1 MNIILTGYRCTGKTS
16 VGRRLA
22 ARLGRP
28 FYNADDLII
37 NRAGKTV
44 EEIVAKGGWPAFRE
58 AEGAVIKDLSDMDGC
73 VISPGGGA
81 FLDARNVEYMKRNG
95 LFIWLVADA
104 KTIVRRLEKD
114 QTGGAPRPSLTGKPV
129 EQEVREVLAEREPLY
144 RRIADLTVDTSART
158 VEEVAT
164 TIIRALE
171 RRHLPRCAAAP
182 VVGASA

>member
-22 ARLGRP
+22 ARLGCP
-28 FYNADDLII
+28 FYNTDDLII
-37 NRAGKTV
+37 NRTGNTV
-44 EEIVAKGGWPAFRE
+44 EEIVAGGGWPAFRE
-58 AEGAVIKDLSDMDGC
+58 AERAVIKDLSGLDGC

-81 FLDARNVEYMKRNG
+81 FLDPRNVEYMKKNG

-104 KTIVRRLEKD
+104 ETIARRLKKD
-114 QTGGAPRPSLTGKPV
+114 QAGRTPRPSLTGKPV

-144 RRIADLTVDTSART
+144 RRIADLTVDTSTRT

-164 TIIRALE
+164 TIILTLE
-171 RRHLPRCAAAP
+171 RESFPSCAAAL
-182 VVGASA
+182 VAGASA

>member
-28 FYNADDLII
+28 FYNTDDFIVK
-37 NRAGKTV
+37 RAGKTI
-44 EEIVAKGGWPAFRE
+44 EEIVAAGGWPAFRE
-58 AEGAVIKDLSDMDGC
+58 AERAVIKDFSGMYGSI
-73 VISPGGGA
+73 ISPGGGA
-81 FLDARNVEYMKRNG
+81 FLDERNVADMKKNG
-95 LFIWLVADA
+95 LFVWLVADA
-104 KTIVRRLEKD
+104 ATIARRLEKD
-114 QTGGAPRPSLTGKPV
+114 RAGGASRPSLTGKPV

-171 RRHLPRCAAAP
+171 KETLPRWAASLAAGP
-182 VVGASA
+182 SA